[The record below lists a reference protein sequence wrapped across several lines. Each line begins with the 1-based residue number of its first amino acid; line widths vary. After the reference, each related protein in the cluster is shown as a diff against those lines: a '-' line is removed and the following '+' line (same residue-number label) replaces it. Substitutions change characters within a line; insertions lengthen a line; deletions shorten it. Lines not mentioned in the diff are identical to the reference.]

1 MCYLKQYTLDLTKKS
16 GSHSNDRQKFKSTEE
31 LFNEDKPQFC
41 VKIRDVKSPVFFF
54 KTIKRL

>member
-31 LFNEDKPQFC
+31 FFNEDKP
-41 VKIRDVKSPVFFF
+41 
-54 KTIKRL
+54 